1 MDRIRPQFREVR
13 RRIFVPC
20 ECSPLTSEMTSEEV
34 ADASELD
41 EIDVVSTDTK
51 SPTGLLQPH
60 VTLQGENEVVKEV
73 LSPSVVSE
81 EKEIDVVE
89 CYCNKKKDGLA
100 LWCEKCKKNFHIECL
115 KSGNPSPLD
124 GDNFFRFTCAGCS
137 DSKSEIVTRIKLT
150 WQQVVV
156 LALYNLGQRKSGR
169 KGFFRWKEDVCEF
182 ISSFWSVL
190 FGQNKNRSQTW
201 HGTVAGV
208 LSSGSKT
215 IFRSG
220 APEFGEPGWWTL
232 LQNKPPSYKPEQIG
246 KEGKP
251 TAAQRKAKLMTF
263 EPTIK
268 VEGLRSRKRGTTAV
282 ESAMELKEKRSR
294 TQEAKEIR
302 KAKQASVES
311 RDSAV
316 SAIQKDSFLDLEEC
330 SMDSFSS
337 SEGAASTP
345 VPDSPSVLSLLG
357 GDNSCDSFS
366 LLQESD
372 LATDESLPSML
383 MAGDE
388 EEEEMGPP
396 SKGLS
401 TVVRTPTPPRS
412 GQDSE
417 SNNGKNGDREMAD
430 ADEKETKK
438 EGKAKKR
445 QTAEKMLQKS
455 EEKPKYASKYHSIF
469 CRYLPMSLYEERQLL
484 KLIESCPDAV
494 ENDPVA
500 RRFRRKL
507 LIRQEKR
514 ERGLPVFDL
523 DSCLQQMLQKRSN
536 IRPFPYPQGGLTQSP
551 MKHKMKTS
559 KGVGSDY
566 RILDRFQVSSQ
577 SLHSPKRQTG
587 SFRARLIGAAN
598 ETSFQKI
605 VSPYT
610 ARILKPYIRRDYDT
624 KPLKLKLLEEVI
636 SRRKEVEPDYK
647 PPPSAPIDYCYVSPQ
662 HIPSINALCGEF
674 FWPGI
679 DLSECLQ
686 YPDFSVVVLYRRVV
700 IGFGFMVPDVKYNEA
715 YISFLFVH
723 PEWRGAGIGTFMV
736 YHLIQTCMGKD
747 VTLHVS
753 ATNSAMLLYQKFG
766 FKPEEFILDFY
777 EKYYPEEST
786 ECRHA
791 FVLRLRR

>member
-1 MDRIRPQFREVR
+1 
-13 RRIFVPC
+13 
-20 ECSPLTSEMTSEEV
+20 MTSE
-34 ADASELD
+34 DTTDISELD

-51 SPTGLLQPH
+51 SPPGLLQSQATSP
-60 VTLQGENEVVKEV
+60 GEETQPILVPKSDS
-73 LSPSVVSE
+73 SPDAKPLKSS
-81 EKEIDVVE
+81 E
-89 CYCNKKKDGLA
+89 CYCNKVQDALA
-100 LWCEKCKKNFHIECL
+100 VWCEKCKQNFHIACL
-115 KSGNPSPLD
+115 KGGNPSSLD
-124 GDNFFRFTCAGCS
+124 GDNFFRFTCSDCS
-137 DSKSEIVTRIKLT
+137 ETKSEIIARIKLT

-156 LALYNLGQRKSGR
+156 LALYNLGARKSGR

-182 ISSFWSVL
+182 ISTYWTVL

-232 LQNKPPSYKPEQIG
+232 LINKPPSYKPEQIG
-246 KEGKP
+246 KEALPPVKV
-251 TAAQRKAKLMTF
+251 TAAQRKSKLMTF

-302 KAKQASVES
+302 KARQASVEGREGS
-311 RDSAV
+311 ST
-316 SAIQKDSFLDLEEC
+316 QLDVEEG
-330 SMDSFSS
+330 SMDSFTS
-337 SEGAASTP
+337 SEFQGTPTTP

-357 GDNSCDSFS
+357 GENSCDSFS

-372 LATDESLPSML
+372 LATDETLPSML

-388 EEEEMGPP
+388 EELGPP

-401 TVVRTPTPPRS
+401 TMVRTPTPPVN
-412 GQDSE
+412 GQGSDGANQNPE
-417 SNNGKNGDREMAD
+417 EGYSNRPEI
-430 ADEKETKK
+430 KK
-438 EGKAKKR
+438 GFKVKGR
-445 QTAEKMLQKS
+445 QTAERLMEKS
-455 EEKPKYASKYHSIF
+455 VEKPKF
-469 CRYLPMSLYEERQLL
+469 LPMSVFEERQLL
-484 KLIESCPDAV
+484 KLIQSCPEAV

-500 RRFRRKL
+500 KRFRRKL
-507 LIRQEKR
+507 LVRQEKR
-514 ERGLPVFDL
+514 ERGLPLFDL
-523 DSCLQQMLQKRSN
+523 DSAVQQILQKRCS
-536 IRPFPYPQGGLTQSP
+536 ITPYPYPQAGLPQSP
-551 MKHKMKTS
+551 VKYGRMKAAS
-559 KGVGSDY
+559 KGMGADY
-566 RILDRFQVSSQ
+566 RILDRFQVSSHA
-577 SLHSPKRQTG
+577 LLSPKRQTG
-587 SFRARLIGAAN
+587 SFRARLIGSAAN
-598 ETSFQKI
+598 TNFQKI

-610 ARILKPYIRRDYDT
+610 ARILKPYIRRDYET
-624 KPLKLKLLEEVI
+624 KPIKLKLLEEI
-636 SRRKEVEPDYK
+636 TRRLPRLEADVD
-647 PPPSAPIDYCYVSPQ
+647 PPPTAPIDYCYVSPQ

-686 YPDFSVVVLYRRVV
+686 YPDFSVVVLYRKVV

-777 EKYYPEEST
+777 EKYYPEDSM